1 MEVYSNS
8 PAPELLEASKMR
20 ISKVIWQ
27 RKQTPSHSIE
37 MAQAWGSG
45 SVSLGV
51 DGILASVR
59 DRFVLSQRCQRKA
72 KFPSASPHDK
82 VPRTPEARSYCQ
94 MSHLSQLIFFSS
106 FVNCFPLKISAYS
119 ASK

>member
-1 MEVYSNS
+1 MTG
-8 PAPELLEASKMR
+8 K
-20 ISKVIWQ
+20 
-27 RKQTPSHSIE
+27 RKQTPPHCTE
-37 MAQAWGSG
+37 MAQAYGSG

-51 DGILASVR
+51 DGSLASVR
-59 DRFVLSQRCQRKA
+59 GRSVLSLRCQRKA
-72 KFPSASPHDK
+72 KFPSASSQDK

-94 MSHLSQLIFFSS
+94 MSHLSQLIFSS